1 MHFLRVLLDAEALLI
16 GSTGVLAVAMP
27 EAFVRTFGP
36 STSAAEL
43 LFVPVL
49 GAALV
54 GGAAL
59 QHGLIALRDTHPLR
73 LMLQCRLVV
82 DALVLLITLFR
93 LPTFVGGSQ
102 AVLLGAVSVALVF
115 VALRFYTLIVL
126 SDATGGPRD
135 PIDGEVG

>member
-27 EAFVRTFGP
+27 EAFVRTFGA
-36 STSAAEL
+36 STSPVEL

-49 GAALV
+49 GATMV

-59 QHGLIALRDTHPLR
+59 QHGLIGLRDTHPLR

-93 LPTFVGGSQ
+93 LPAFVGGSQ

-115 VALRFYTLIVL
+115 VALRFYALIGL
-126 SDATGGPRD
+126 SDAGGGD
-135 PIDGEVG
+135 VDEVDRREG